1 MNAVASRQFP
11 VASKFKNVPNL
22 KLGFTLE
29 TGDYINWKLTYMD
42 PIDNLT
48 QLFKQFPGIGSRQA
62 HRFVFFLLKK
72 NDAYVRELSDGIR
85 ALRARVAE
93 CDTCRRFF
101 VRTNESAPSTC
112 RICLD
117 PGRDKMTVLVVEKD
131 SDLDAIE
138 RSGAYRGTYFVLG
151 GTLPILDEN
160 PEERIRIRELLS
172 LLSARAKDGLRE
184 IIIATAFTPESEHT
198 ADYVREKVTSMAE
211 EKNIKLTTL
220 GRGLSTGS
228 ELEYADSETLR
239 YALEGRK

>member
-1 MNAVASRQFP
+1 
-11 VASKFKNVPNL
+11 
-22 KLGFTLE
+22 
-29 TGDYINWKLTYMD
+29 MD
-42 PIDNLT
+42 PIENLAA
-48 QLFKQFPGIGSRQA
+48 LFKQFPGIGSRQA

-72 NDAYVRELSDGIR
+72 NDAYVRELTEGIR
-85 ALRARVAE
+85 GLRSRVAE
-93 CDTCRRFF
+93 CNVCRRYF
-101 VRTNESAPSTC
+101 VRASETAGTTC

-138 RSGAYRGTYFVLG
+138 RSGAYKGTYFVLG

-160 PEERIRIRELLS
+160 PEERIRINELLALLHQRS
-172 LLSARAKDGLRE
+172 LQRRPLDTLDLSKGRLWSDVPLRE

-198 ADYVREKVTSMAE
+198 ADYVREKVTSLAE

-228 ELEYADSETLR
+228 ELEYADAETLR